1 MKIVM
6 PEFFFGPCMSHIMQ
20 GNFHIFQEI
29 EYLIYRAHSN
39 LHVQVTFCY
48 LCKLS
53 VMRMKRIIEED
64 EYEKFHDFP
73 GKCAYEAIFGGR

>member
-1 MKIVM
+1 
-6 PEFFFGPCMSHIMQ
+6 MQ
-20 GNFHIFQEI
+20 GNFHIFLEI
-29 EYLIYRAHSN
+29 EYLIYREHSN